1 MFVNKVSNDTKINFT
16 KSNKKIRRSKDQRYA
31 LLSIGCKDKQFK
43 TTDNEKLFIIKNP
56 KTGFD
61 ATVYGDLNNDE
72 ITIAYRATSNQAGV
86 ISDMQMVKGEIPFQY
101 YDAIKLYGQIKNLF
115 PDYKI
120 KVTGHSLGGSLAELV
135 ASTDKDAQA
144 ITFDAFGVKPIIDRD
159 DNSLQDNGN
168 CRNYVTQDSLVSNVT
183 PHVGKTNTIVPNR
196 LPLTIFPAED
206 IKNRHSMNN
215 FNNLGESK
223 YSSEITEE
231 PKRQIR
237 AKLLILPVGDYLD
250 KHPELYKIIPPIF
263 FDKTPEIDYIA

>member
-1 MFVNKVSNDTKINFT
+1 MFVNKISNNTKINFT

-72 ITIAYRATSNQAGV
+72 ITIAYRATSNQEGV

-101 YDAIKLYGQIKNLF
+101 YDAIKLYRQIKNLF

-183 PHVGKTNTIVPNR
+183 PHVGKTNTVVPKG

-215 FNNLGESK
+215 FNNLGKSK
-223 YSSEITEE
+223 YSSEIIEE

-263 FDKTPEIDYIA
+263 FDKTPEIDCIA